1 MTWFPPWFRCRLMT
15 QVVHS
20 DRRIFVKRASNRH
33 VYVTEKLQLWST
45 TRQPCCWVAWVMP
58 WDTGTSCGSTM
69 SLGQPSI
76 RWSWCAVIM
85 PALFSSILKD
95 NHLSGPYRNLKSWVA
110 CRTSRLSSL
119 TGRWATTQFC
129 IWRRLRGWQ
138 PVSSMQQQTRLAALA
153 SVTLLLF

>member
-1 MTWFPPWFRCRLMT
+1 MTWFPLRLMT
-15 QVVHS
+15 QVVNS
-20 DRRIFVKRASNRH
+20 DRCIFVKRARH

-76 RWSWCAVIM
+76 RWSWLQCAVIM
-85 PALFSSILKD
+85 RVLFSSILKD
-95 NHLSGPYRNLKSWVA
+95 KHLFGLCRSLKSWAA

-119 TGRWATTQFC
+119 IGRWATTRFC
-129 IWRRLRGWQ
+129 IWRRLKGWQ
-138 PVSSMQQQTRLAALA
+138 PVSSMRQRTRLASLA